1 MNIKFPNENLMWEF
15 SFSTQNS
22 VNISESQLMKMG
34 GGIFNMNETMRAK
47 IPQVS
52 DRPKTLR
59 EIRPLTS

>member
-1 MNIKFPNENLMWEF
+1 MWEF